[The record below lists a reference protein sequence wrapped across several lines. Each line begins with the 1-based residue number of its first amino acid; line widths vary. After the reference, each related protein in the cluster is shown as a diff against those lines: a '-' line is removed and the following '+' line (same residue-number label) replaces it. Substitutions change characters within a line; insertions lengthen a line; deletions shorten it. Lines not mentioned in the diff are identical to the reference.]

1 MTDESKI
8 LEDAMTRLLTAR
20 CRPADVR
27 GSEGRWM
34 SELWNALVDMGV
46 PWLGIPDSLGGSGGE
61 VDDAALAVRIAARHT
76 VPLPIAEMTLV
87 ACPALASAGIPM
99 PAGASLSCATD
110 PLRAEQAGAGLLVSG
125 TAYQVAWAA
134 NCDYTVAICDVDGA
148 NQIVVIRC
156 SDMAVQSER
165 NAAGEARCR
174 ITLDRVRPVEFAATA
189 WSTDVML
196 ARAAAAAT
204 LAISAAADR
213 VVELSIGY
221 ANTRQQFG
229 RPIGMFQA
237 VAHLLARMAAAAAA
251 AQGAARLALRA
262 LRDNDILLAGSAKTV
277 ASETAGTVAE
287 LAHQLHGAIGMTRE
301 HRLHLLTRRLWSW
314 RDEYGSDRYWSR
326 REGQHLVATATD
338 PWSDLIDAR

>member
-1 MTDESKI
+1 MSDESRI

-20 CRPADVR
+20 CCPADVR

-34 SELWNALVDMGV
+34 SELWNALADMGV
-46 PWLGIPDSLGGSGGE
+46 PWLGIPDSRGGSGG
-61 VDDAALAVRIAARHT
+61 DIGDAVLAVRIAARHA

-87 ACPALASAGIPM
+87 ACPALASAGINLPE
-99 PAGASLSCATD
+99 GASLSCATD

-125 TAYQVAWAA
+125 TADQVAWAA
-134 NCDYTVAICDVDGA
+134 DCDYTVAMCDVDGA
-148 NQIVVIRC
+148 NQIVVIRR
-156 SDMAVQSER
+156 SDMEVETER
-165 NAAGEARCR
+165 NTAGEARCR
-174 ITLDRVRPVEFAATA
+174 ISVQRVRPVEFSATA
-189 WSTDVML
+189 WSTGVLL

-213 VVELSIGY
+213 VVELSVGY
-221 ANTRQQFG
+221 ANTRRQFG
-229 RPIGMFQA
+229 KPIGTFQA

-262 LRDNDILLAGSAKTV
+262 LYNNDILLAGSAKTV
-277 ASETAGTVAE
+277 ASQNAGTVAQ

-301 HRLHLLTRRLWSW
+301 HQLHLLTRRLWSW

-326 REGQHLVATATD
+326 RQGQHLVATATD
-338 PWSDLIDAR
+338 PWRDLMEAR

>member
-1 MTDESKI
+1 MTDESRI

-20 CRPADVR
+20 CGPADVR

-34 SELWNALVDMGV
+34 GELWNALVDMGV
-46 PWLGIPDSLGGSGGE
+46 PWLGIPESRGGSGGE
-61 VDDAALAVRIAARHT
+61 VDDAALAVRIAARHA
-76 VPLPIAEMTLV
+76 VPLPIAEMALV
-87 ACPALASAGIPM
+87 ACPALVSAGIDVP
-99 PAGASLSCATD
+99 PGASLSCATD

-125 TAYQVAWAA
+125 TAEQVAWAGD
-134 NCDYTVAICDVDGA
+134 CDYTVGMCDADGA
-148 NQIVVIRC
+148 SQVVVIRR
-156 SDMAVQSER
+156 SDMAVESER

-189 WSTDVML
+189 WSADVL
-196 ARAAAAAT
+196 RARAAAAAT
-204 LAISAAADR
+204 LAISGAADR

-229 RPIGMFQA
+229 KPIGTFQA

-251 AQGAARLALRA
+251 AQGSAWLALRA

-277 ASETAGTVAE
+277 ASENAGTVAE
-287 LAHQLHGAIGMTRE
+287 LAHQVHGAIGMTRE
-301 HRLHLLTRRLWSW
+301 HQLHLLTRRLWSW

-326 REGQHLVATATD
+326 RQGQHLVATATD
-338 PWSDLIDAR
+338 PWADLMAIR